1 MKQVKRVGAFI
12 YVPLLF
18 MFFGY
23 LIIYIIGAPVI
34 NFASSAVELISLND
48 APSFDQKGT
57 NLFAQ
62 RKQGNK
68 QTSSDK
74 TEGKVVDKA
83 VDETANQTTDTMS
96 DTESAEVADTKVSE
110 KGELSS
116 SNMVYPVGGDQFG
129 EVVIN
134 KVRINEP
141 LYYGDSED
149 ILRLGVGQ
157 YIGSMIPGDL
167 GTTLIGGHNLPSF
180 GKIYYLE
187 PGDEINVHTHYGDY
201 TYQVTEVK
209 VADYKDSSINTKLGD
224 RSKRSLILYTCYPL
238 DAIGLTPERVFVSA
252 DYVSGPII
260 NEKL

>member
-1 MKQVKRVGAFI
+1 MKHLKRVGAFI

-18 MFFGY
+18 MCFGY

-62 RKQGNK
+62 RDQETK

-74 TEGKVVDKA
+74 TMEKA
-83 VDETANQTTDTMS
+83 ADENTNQSTDTNTVKEVVE
-96 DTESAEVADTKVSE
+96 TEVSE
-110 KGELSS
+110 NGELSS
-116 SNMVYPVGGDQFG
+116 STLLYPVGGDQFG
-129 EVVIN
+129 EVVID
-134 KVRINEP
+134 KVGINEP

-149 ILRLGVGQ
+149 ILRLGTGQ

-180 GKIYYLE
+180 GRIYYLE
-187 PGDEINVHTHYGDY
+187 PGDEISIHTHYGNY
-201 TYQVTEVK
+201 TYQVTEIK
-209 VADYKDSSINTKLGD
+209 VADYKDPSINTKLGD

-238 DAIGLTPERVFVSA
+238 DAIGLTSERVFVSA

-260 NEKL
+260 DEKS

>member
-1 MKQVKRVGAFI
+1 MKQLKRVGAFI

-18 MFFGY
+18 MCFGY

-57 NLFAQ
+57 NLFEKRNEKKEQ
-62 RKQGNK
+62 V
-68 QTSSDK
+68 SSDK
-74 TEGKVVDKA
+74 TTDKKA
-83 VDETANQTTDTMS
+83 DQSIDGTDP
-96 DTESAEVADTKVSE
+96 ESE
-110 KGELSS
+110 KSVTGTTGELASS
-116 SNMVYPVGGDQFG
+116 DVVYPVGGDQFG
-129 EVVIN
+129 EVVID
-134 KVRINEP
+134 KVGINEP
-141 LYYGDSED
+141 LYYGDSEE
-149 ILRLGVGQ
+149 ILRLGAGQ
-157 YIGSMIPGDL
+157 YLGSMIPGDL

-187 PGDEINVHTHYGDY
+187 PGDEVNLHTHYGDY
-201 TYQVTEVK
+201 TYKVTEVK
-209 VADYKDSSINTKLGD
+209 VANYKDPTINTRLGD

-260 NEKL
+260 DEKS

>member
-1 MKQVKRVGAFI
+1 MKQLKRVGAFI

-57 NLFAQ
+57 NLFEK
-62 RKQGNK
+62 RNDNK
-68 QTSSDK
+68 EQVSSDE
-74 TEGKVVDKA
+74 TTDKI
-83 VDETANQTTDTMS
+83 DKQTTDVS
-96 DTESAEVADTKVSE
+96 DKKSTKAVAAGMEVSE

-129 EVVIN
+129 EVVID
-134 KVRINEP
+134 KVGINEP
-141 LYYGDSED
+141 LYYGDSEE
-149 ILRLGVGQ
+149 ILRLGAGQ

-187 PGDEINVHTHYGDY
+187 PGDKINIHTHYGDY

-209 VADYKDSSINTKLGD
+209 VADYKDPAVNTKLGD
-224 RSKRSLILYTCYPL
+224 RTKRSLILYTCYPL

-260 NEKL
+260 DEKS

>member
-1 MKQVKRVGAFI
+1 MKQLKRVGAFI
-12 YVPLLF
+12 FVPLLF
-18 MFFGY
+18 MCFGY

-48 APSFDQKGT
+48 APTFDQKGT
-57 NLFAQ
+57 NLFEKRNEKKEQASSDQ
-62 RKQGNK
+62 AIDKNGK
-68 QTSSDK
+68 QTTNTSDK
-74 TEGKVVDKA
+74 NSTEAIAAGM
-83 VDETANQTTDTMS
+83 Q
-96 DTESAEVADTKVSE
+96 VSE

-129 EVVIN
+129 EVVID
-134 KVRINEP
+134 KVGINEP
-141 LYYGDSED
+141 LYYGDSEE
-149 ILRLGVGQ
+149 ILRLGAGQ

-187 PGDEINVHTHYGDY
+187 VGDEINIHTHYGDY

-209 VADYKDSSINTKLGD
+209 VADYKDPTINTKLGD
-224 RSKRSLILYTCYPL
+224 RTKRSLILYTCYPL

-260 NEKL
+260 DEKS

>member
-1 MKQVKRVGAFI
+1 MKQLKRVGAFI
-12 YVPLLF
+12 FVPLLF
-18 MFFGY
+18 MCFGY

-48 APSFDQKGT
+48 APTFDQKGT
-57 NLFAQ
+57 NLFEKRNEKKEQASSDQ
-62 RKQGNK
+62 ATDKNGK
-68 QTSSDK
+68 QTTNTSDK
-74 TEGKVVDKA
+74 NSTEAIAAGM
-83 VDETANQTTDTMS
+83 Q
-96 DTESAEVADTKVSE
+96 VSE

-129 EVVIN
+129 EVVID
-134 KVRINEP
+134 KVGINEP
-141 LYYGDSED
+141 LYYGDSEE
-149 ILRLGVGQ
+149 ILRLGAGQ

-187 PGDEINVHTHYGDY
+187 VGDEINIHTHYGDY

-209 VADYKDSSINTKLGD
+209 VADYKDPTINTKLGD
-224 RSKRSLILYTCYPL
+224 RTKRSLILYTCYPL

-260 NEKL
+260 DEKS

>member
-1 MKQVKRVGAFI
+1 MKQLKRVGAFI

-23 LIIYIIGAPVI
+23 FIIYIIGAPVI

-57 NLFAQ
+57 NLFEK
-62 RKQGNK
+62 RTDKTKQA
-68 QTSSDK
+68 SSD
-74 TEGKVVDKA
+74 GKSTDAGKA
-83 VDETANQTTDTMS
+83 GME
-96 DTESAEVADTKVSE
+96 VSE

-129 EVVIN
+129 EVVID
-134 KVRINEP
+134 KVGINEP

-149 ILRLGVGQ
+149 ILRLGAGQ

-187 PGDEINVHTHYGDY
+187 PGDEVTINTHYGDY
-201 TYQVTEVK
+201 LYQVTEVK
-209 VADYKDSSINTKLGD
+209 VADYKDSTINTKLGD

-260 NEKL
+260 DEKS

>member
-1 MKQVKRVGAFI
+1 MKQLKRVGAFI

-18 MFFGY
+18 MCFGY

-34 NFASSAVELISLND
+34 NFASSAVDLISLND

-62 RKQGNK
+62 RDKVKKQL
-68 QTSSDK
+68 SSDK
-74 TEGKVVDKA
+74 
-83 VDETANQTTDTMS
+83 
-96 DTESAEVADTKVSE
+96 VADKSDDKTENKSE
-110 KGELSS
+110 GQATGNSVDGKHAATGEQTSEQGKLSS

-129 EVVIN
+129 EVVID
-134 KVRINEP
+134 KVGINEP
-141 LYYGDSED
+141 LFYGDSEE
-149 ILRLGVGQ
+149 ILRLGAGQ

-187 PGDEINVHTHYGDY
+187 PGDEVSVHTHYGDY
-201 TYQVTEVK
+201 TYRVTDIK
-209 VADYKDSSINTKLGD
+209 IANYKDPSINTKLGD

-260 NEKL
+260 DEKS

>member
-1 MKQVKRVGAFI
+1 MKQLKRVGAFI

-48 APSFDQKGT
+48 APSFDQQGT
-57 NLFAQ
+57 NLFEK
-62 RKQGNK
+62 RK
-68 QTSSDK
+68 DK
-74 TEGKVVDKA
+74 TKTA
-83 VDETANQTTDTMS
+83 FSDEKSTEANTTKM
-96 DTESAEVADTKVSE
+96 EASE
-110 KGELSS
+110 KEELSS

-129 EVVIN
+129 EVVID
-134 KVRINEP
+134 KVEINEP

-149 ILRLGVGQ
+149 ILRLGAGQ

-187 PGDEINVHTHYGDY
+187 PGDEVNIHTHYGDY

-209 VADYKDSSINTKLGD
+209 VADYKDPAVYTKLGD
-224 RSKRSLILYTCYPL
+224 HSKRALILYTCYPL

-260 NEKL
+260 DEKS

>member
-1 MKQVKRVGAFI
+1 MKQLKRVGAFI

-34 NFASSAVELISLND
+34 NFATSAVELISLND

-57 NLFAQ
+57 NLFEKRNQ
-62 RKQGNK
+62 KK
-68 QTSSDK
+68 EQTSSDK
-74 TEGKVVDKA
+74 TTNKTVEQASDGTDQESEQAVVGG
-83 VDETANQTTDTMS
+83 
-96 DTESAEVADTKVSE
+96 AEVTE
-110 KGELSS
+110 KGEIAS

-129 EVVIN
+129 EVVID
-134 KVRINEP
+134 KVKINEP
-141 LYYGDSED
+141 LYYGDSEE
-149 ILRLGVGQ
+149 ILRLGAGQ
-157 YIGSMIPGDL
+157 YLGSMIPGDL

-187 PGDEINVHTHYGDY
+187 PGDEVNIHTHYGDY

-209 VADYKDSSINTKLGD
+209 VADYKDQAIQTRLGD

-260 NEKL
+260 DEKS

>member
-1 MKQVKRVGAFI
+1 M
-12 YVPLLF
+12 PLLF
-18 MFFGY
+18 MCFGY

-48 APSFDQKGT
+48 APTFDQKGT
-57 NLFAQ
+57 NLFEKRNEKKEQASSDQ
-62 RKQGNK
+62 ATDKNGK
-68 QTSSDK
+68 QTTNTSDK
-74 TEGKVVDKA
+74 NSTEAIAAGM
-83 VDETANQTTDTMS
+83 Q
-96 DTESAEVADTKVSE
+96 VSE

-129 EVVIN
+129 EVVID
-134 KVRINEP
+134 KVGINEP
-141 LYYGDSED
+141 LYYGDSEE
-149 ILRLGVGQ
+149 ILRLGAGQ

-187 PGDEINVHTHYGDY
+187 VGDEINIHTHYGDY

-209 VADYKDSSINTKLGD
+209 VADYKDPTINTKLGD
-224 RSKRSLILYTCYPL
+224 RTKRSLILYTCYPL

-260 NEKL
+260 DEKS

>member
-1 MKQVKRVGAFI
+1 MKQLKRVGAFI

-48 APSFDQKGT
+48 APSFEQKGT
-57 NLFAQ
+57 NLFEK
-62 RKQGNK
+62 RSG
-68 QTSSDK
+68 QTEQVSSDK
-74 TEGKVVDKA
+74 
-83 VDETANQTTDTMS
+83 QTKKNTTQKPDT
-96 DTESAEVADTKVSE
+96 SE
-110 KGELSS
+110 KGEISS
-116 SNMVYPVGGDQFG
+116 SKMVYPVGGDQFG
-129 EVVIN
+129 EIVID
-134 KVRINEP
+134 KVGINEP
-141 LYYGDSED
+141 LYYGDSEE
-149 ILRLGVGQ
+149 ILRLGAGQ

-187 PGDEINVHTHYGDY
+187 IGDEVSVHTHYGDY
-201 TYQVTEVK
+201 TYRVTEVK
-209 VADYKDSSINTKLGD
+209 VANYKDPSIEAKLGD
-224 RSKRSLILYTCYPL
+224 QSKRSLILYTCYPL

-260 NEKL
+260 DEKS

>member
-1 MKQVKRVGAFI
+1 MKQLKRLGAFV
-12 YVPLLF
+12 YVPLFF
-18 MFFGY
+18 MCFGY

-48 APSFDQKGT
+48 APVFDQQGT
-57 NLFAQ
+57 NLFEKRNEKKEQ
-62 RKQGNK
+62 
-68 QTSSDK
+68 SSADQS
-74 TEGKVVDKA
+74 TNQS
-83 VDETANQTTDTMS
+83 TNQTIDGTNQ
-96 DTESAEVADTKVSE
+96 SAETGMEVSD
-110 KGELSS
+110 KGELASS
-116 SNMVYPVGGDQFG
+116 SVVYPVGGDQFG
-129 EVVIN
+129 EVVID
-134 KVRINEP
+134 KVKINEP
-141 LYYGDSED
+141 LYYGDSEE
-149 ILRLGVGQ
+149 ILRLGAGQ

-187 PGDEINVHTHYGDY
+187 PGDKVDIRTHYGDY

-209 VADYKDSSINTKLGD
+209 VADYKDPTINTKLGD

-260 NEKL
+260 DEKS

>member
-1 MKQVKRVGAFI
+1 MKQLKRVGAFI

-18 MFFGY
+18 MCFGY

-57 NLFAQ
+57 NLYAQ
-62 RKQGNK
+62 RTQKGN
-68 QTSSDK
+68 SSSAVKK
-74 TEGKVVDKA
+74 TDDAASHSTNAE
-83 VDETANQTTDTMS
+83 S
-96 DTESAEVADTKVSE
+96 DSNTNSNDVAGSEVFNKE
-110 KGELSS
+110 ELAS

-129 EVVIN
+129 EVVID
-134 KVRINEP
+134 KVGINEP

-149 ILRLGVGQ
+149 ILRLGAGQ

-187 PGDEINVHTHYGDY
+187 PGDTVSIHTHYGDY

-209 VADYKDSSINTKLGD
+209 VADYRDSSINTKLGD

-260 NEKL
+260 NEKS

>member
-1 MKQVKRVGAFI
+1 MKQLKRVGAFI

-57 NLFAQ
+57 NLFEKRNDKKEQASSE
-62 RKQGNK
+62 KTTDKIAKAPTNA
-68 QTSSDK
+68 SDK
-74 TEGKVVDKA
+74 KSTEA
-83 VDETANQTTDTMS
+83 VAAGME
-96 DTESAEVADTKVSE
+96 VSE

-129 EVVIN
+129 EVVID
-134 KVRINEP
+134 KVGINEP
-141 LYYGDSED
+141 LYYGDSEE
-149 ILRLGVGQ
+149 ILRLGAGQ

-187 PGDEINVHTHYGDY
+187 PGDKIDIHTHYGDY

-209 VADYKDSSINTKLGD
+209 VADYKDSAVNTKLGD

-260 NEKL
+260 DEKS

>member
-1 MKQVKRVGAFI
+1 MKQLKRVGAFI

-34 NFASSAVELISLND
+34 NFATSAVDLISLND
-48 APSFDQKGT
+48 APSFEQKGT
-57 NLFAQ
+57 NLFEK
-62 RKQGNK
+62 RSETKE
-68 QTSSDK
+68 QTASEKVTEK
-74 TEGKVVDKA
+74 TAD
-83 VDETANQTTDTMS
+83 QTTNRTDQGSKQVAANGIEM
-96 DTESAEVADTKVSE
+96 TETGDLA
-110 KGELSS
+110 SS
-116 SNMVYPVGGDQFG
+116 SMIYPVVGDQFG
-129 EVVIN
+129 EVVID
-134 KVRINEP
+134 KVGINEP
-141 LYYGDSED
+141 LYYGDSEE
-149 ILRLGVGQ
+149 ILRLGAGQ

-167 GTTLIGGHNLPSF
+167 GATLIGGHNLPSF

-187 PGDEINVHTHYGDY
+187 PGDKVEIHTHYGNY

-209 VADYKDSSINTKLGD
+209 VADYKDPTINTKLGD

-260 NEKL
+260 DEKS

>member
-1 MKQVKRVGAFI
+1 MKKLKRVGAFF

-48 APSFDQKGT
+48 APSFEQKGN
-57 NLFAQ
+57 NLFAKRSQ
-62 RKQGNK
+62 EKNQTAESEHAETDQQSNK
-68 QTSSDK
+68 TNTTQASEKDVVASSD
-74 TEGKVVDKA
+74 
-83 VDETANQTTDTMS
+83 
-96 DTESAEVADTKVSE
+96 
-110 KGELSS
+110 L
-116 SNMVYPVGGDQFG
+116 VYPIGGDQFG
-129 EVVIN
+129 EVVID
-134 KVRINEP
+134 KVGINEP
-141 LYYGDSED
+141 LYYGDSEE
-149 ILRLGVGQ
+149 ILRLGAGQ

-187 PGDEINVHTHYGDY
+187 PGDEVKIHTHYGDY

-209 VADYKDSSINTKLGD
+209 VANYKDPSINTKLGD

-260 NEKL
+260 DEKS